1 MAENTITEIIKFLK
15 TLLNES
21 GISVEKIAVF
31 GSYKKGNYTDQSDL
45 DLIIISKDFNG
56 KDIFERSGM
65 TMDAEIKTLRKFM
78 IPLDILKMTHE
89 EYDDS
94 IASKRFETE
103 LV

>member
-1 MAENTITEIIKFLK
+1 MVENSVTEIIQYLK
-15 TLLNES
+15 NSLFENGLS
-21 GISVEKIAVF
+21 IDKIAVF

-45 DLIIISKDFNG
+45 DLIIITDDFSG
-56 KDIFERSGM
+56 KDIFERAEM

-94 IASKRFETE
+94 MARKRFETE